1 MGRFLIYMCAFL
13 LFSSCSKDEDFGNG
27 TLVDIT
33 SKSQFE
39 TTISTGVSVMFFHA
53 TWCPK
58 CKAQRP
64 AVEGLT
70 TESALKDVKFGQVDY
85 EKVKDVVSAYDVLGF
100 PTILIFKNNVEVAR
114 FESTGNSQQTLS
126 DKVKTFL

>member
-1 MGRFLIYMCAFL
+1 MGRVLLYICTFLVLA
-13 LFSSCSKDEDFGNG
+13 SCGKDEETGNAA
-27 TLVDIT
+27 LVDIT

-39 TTISTGVSVMFFHA
+39 TTISSGVSVMFFHA

-58 CKAQRP
+58 CKEQRP

-85 EKVKDVVSAYDVLGF
+85 EKVKDVVTAYGVFGF
-100 PTILIFKNNVEVAR
+100 PTILIFKNNVEVGR
-114 FESTGNSQQTLS
+114 FESPGHSQQTLS
-126 DKVKTFL
+126 DKVKSFL

>member
-1 MGRFLIYMCAFL
+1 MSRILLYFCAFMIL
-13 LFSSCSKDEDFGNG
+13 SSCGKDEDTGNG
-27 TLVDIT
+27 SLVDIT

-58 CKAQRP
+58 CKEQRP

-85 EKVKDVVSAYDVLGF
+85 EKVKDVVTAYDVFGF
-100 PTILIFKNNVEVAR
+100 PTILIFKNNVEVGR
-114 FESTGNSQQTLS
+114 FESQGHSQKTLS

>member
-1 MGRFLIYMCAFL
+1 MGRVL
-13 LFSSCSKDEDFGNG
+13 LFICTFMVLSSCGKDHDTGNG

-39 TTISTGVSVMFFHA
+39 STISSGVSVMFFHA

-85 EKVKDVVSAYDVLGF
+85 EKVTDVVSTYGVFGF
-100 PTILIFKNNVEVAR
+100 PTILIFKNNVEVGR
-114 FESTGNSQQTLS
+114 FEGQGNSQKTLS
-126 DKVKTFL
+126 DKVKSVF

>member
-1 MGRFLIYMCAFL
+1 MGRVL
-13 LFSSCSKDEDFGNG
+13 LFICTFMVLSSCSKDHDTGNG

-39 TTISTGVSVMFFHA
+39 STISSGVSVIFFHA

-85 EKVKDVVSAYDVLGF
+85 EKVTDVVSTYGVFGF
-100 PTILIFKNNVEVAR
+100 PTILIFKNNVEVGR
-114 FESTGNSQQTLS
+114 FEGQGNSQKTLS
-126 DKVKTFL
+126 DKVKSVF